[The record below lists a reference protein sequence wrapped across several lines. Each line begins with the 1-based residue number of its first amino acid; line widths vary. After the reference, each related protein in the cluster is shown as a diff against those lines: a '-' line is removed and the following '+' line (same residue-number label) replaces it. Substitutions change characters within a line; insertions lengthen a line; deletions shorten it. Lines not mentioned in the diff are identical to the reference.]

1 MVIQLKNIRVKIKLD
16 KGKTISFVVLKKT
29 SILLFLSASGTVLLA
44 YELATGEEVAIKQM
58 NLANQPKKEL
68 IINEIAVMKHNRHI
82 NIVNYKDSYLVDEE
96 LWVKRIFFSHLVKN
110 VDSGCNGISSRWIIN

>member
-1 MVIQLKNIRVKIKLD
+1 
-16 KGKTISFVVLKKT
+16 
-29 SILLFLSASGTVLLA
+29 
-44 YELATGEEVAIKQM
+44 M

-96 LWVKRIFFSHLVKN
+96 LWVKERLNFFIFV
-110 VDSGCNGISSRWIIN
+110 

>member
-1 MVIQLKNIRVKIKLD
+1 MYMFIYKYYSLKCFNR
-16 KGKTISFVVLKKT
+16 
-29 SILLFLSASGTVLLA
+29 ASGTVLLA

-82 NIVNYKDSYLVDEE
+82 NIVNYKDSYLVGEE
-96 LWVKRIFFSHLVKN
+96 LWVNMNDKILKFTIKIMFRLSWNIFLV
-110 VDSGCNGISSRWIIN
+110 DH

>member
-1 MVIQLKNIRVKIKLD
+1 MVIRIRNTKVKIKLD
-16 KGKTISFVVLKKT
+16 KGKEAFSNSYFRI
-29 SILLFLSASGTVLLA
+29 IYFLRASGTVLLA
-44 YELATGEEVAIKQM
+44 FELATGEEVAIKQM

-96 LWVKRIFFSHLVKN
+96 LWV
-110 VDSGCNGISSRWIIN
+110 SRTSWKTS

>member
-1 MVIQLKNIRVKIKLD
+1 MVIQIKNTEVKIKLV
-16 KGKTISFVVLKKT
+16 KGKINKNSF
-29 SILLFLSASGTVLLA
+29 LLICNCFDYRASGTVLLA

-96 LWVKRIFFSHLVKN
+96 LWVKKKA
-110 VDSGCNGISSRWIIN
+110 

>member
-1 MVIQLKNIRVKIKLD
+1 MA
-16 KGKTISFVVLKKT
+16 KGKSFDQGAQRAQGEPD
-29 SILLFLSASGTVLLA
+29 SPSSRASGTVLLA

-82 NIVNYKDSYLVDEE
+82 NIVNYKDSYLVGEE
-96 LWVKRIFFSHLVKN
+96 LWVSDQPR
-110 VDSGCNGISSRWIIN
+110 

>member
-16 KGKTISFVVLKKT
+16 KGKIISFIEFKKT
-29 SILLFLSASGTVLLA
+29 SILLIFSASGTVLLA

-96 LWVKRIFFSHLVKN
+96 LWV
-110 VDSGCNGISSRWIIN
+110 

>member
-1 MVIQLKNIRVKIKLD
+1 MVILIKNTRVKIKLD
-16 KGKTISFVVLKKT
+16 KGKTNISHC
-29 SILLFLSASGTVLLA
+29 ILLTSHVLNCSSASGTVLLA
-44 YELATGEEVAIKQM
+44 YELATGEEVAVKQM

-96 LWVKRIFFSHLVKN
+96 LWVNETK
-110 VDSGCNGISSRWIIN
+110 ISTELND

>member
-1 MVIQLKNIRVKIKLD
+1 MEIHIENTRVKIKSV
-16 KGKTISFVVLKKT
+16 KGKFISKYIKIMNLWVCF
-29 SILLFLSASGTVLLA
+29 SASGTVLLA
-44 YELATGEEVAIKQM
+44 YELSTGEEVAIKQM

-96 LWVKRIFFSHLVKN
+96 LWVRNSK
-110 VDSGCNGISSRWIIN
+110 

>member
-1 MVIQLKNIRVKIKLD
+1 M
-16 KGKTISFVVLKKT
+16 
-29 SILLFLSASGTVLLA
+29 
-44 YELATGEEVAIKQM
+44 AIKQM

-96 LWVKRIFFSHLVKN
+96 LWVGARCLRSISGACVRHLGG
-110 VDSGCNGISSRWIIN
+110 DGISSGWLID